1 MSDLILVLL
10 VGLFA
15 IQIPMAVL
23 VYIDARRL
31 GLENPEQYDLG
42 IILPAAGFLVF
53 AYYLSKRGS
62 LARRAAE
69 SDDGQRTE
77 TERA

>member
-1 MSDLILVLL
+1 M
-10 VGLFA
+10 A
-15 IQIPMAVL
+15 IL

-53 AYYLSKRGS
+53 VYYVSKRGT
-62 LARRAAE
+62 LAQNAAE
-69 SDDGQRTE
+69 SDDEQRAE

>member
-1 MSDLILVLL
+1 MSDLVLALL
-10 VGLFA
+10 VGLFV

-53 AYYLSKRGS
+53 AYYSSHWKSVHTRS
-62 LARRAAE
+62 HDSYAI
-69 SDDGQRTE
+69 DV
-77 TERA
+77 